1 MRIRCTLKQFR
12 QREDGGVLVELAVVL
27 PIFFLIFFMLIDYGR
42 MSFHYVNVEKAVQV
56 AARVA
61 SVRPAACTGVPN
73 FITRGDG
80 DGVTAPRTGT
90 QCNAAQNVCAPI
102 ATVTCTGAAENPTVS
117 EIWALIDGAFPND
130 ATEANLRFTYQ
141 DDVDLGFLGGPYVPV
156 VTVEVTGLD
165 FEFVNPLAG
174 FIALAGGG
182 GSNAG
187 ATVTFPGLSVSLPGE
202 DLAQGVE
209 G

>member
-1 MRIRCTLKQFR
+1 MTRRAIIKRFVR
-12 QREDGGVLVELAVVL
+12 NADGGVMVEMAVIL
-27 PIFFLIFFMLIDYGR
+27 PIFFLVFFMLIDYGR

-61 SVRPAACTGVPN
+61 SVRPAACEGVPD
-73 FITRGDG
+73 FITRGVG

-90 QCNAAQNVCAPI
+90 QCNAGPNVCAPI
-102 ATVTCTGAAENPTVS
+102 ATVTCTGSAENPTTA
-117 EIWALIDGAFPND
+117 EIWDLIDGAFPND

-141 DDVDLGFLGGPYVPV
+141 DDIDLGFLGGPYVPV

-165 FEFVNPLAG
+165 FEFVNPLAA

-182 GSNAG
+182 NSNAG
-187 ATVTFPGLSVSLPGE
+187 ATITFPDLSVSLPGE

>member
-1 MRIRCTLKQFR
+1 MRIRSTLKQFR
-12 QREDGGVLVELAVVL
+12 QREDGGVLVELAVIL

-42 MSFHYVNVEKAVQV
+42 MSFHYVNAEKAVQV

-61 SVRPAACTGVPN
+61 SVRPAACAGVPN
-73 FITRGDG
+73 FITRGAG
-80 DGVTAPRTGT
+80 DGVTAPRTGS
-90 QCNAAQNVCAPI
+90 QCNAGPNVCAPI
-102 ATVTCTGAAENPTVS
+102 ATVTCTGDANNATVA
-117 EIWALIDGAFPND
+117 EIWNLVDGAFPND

-165 FEFVNPLAG
+165 FQFVNPLAA

-187 ATVTFPGLSVSLPGE
+187 ATVTFPDLSVSLPGE